1 VNQIQERDY
10 DDEAVYFNIPPVQ
23 RTYLSMALEQAIS
36 RRELVDKE
44 IQGLYRIRH
53 SWIQREREAKFKE
66 AFKNL
71 KYRIFTN
78 QNLRR
83 LQEEARQRNIDVGSA
98 IRKLGYITARIR
110 EARSYDEFRYFQE
123 EQEYFLR
130 SLPPQIRMRV
140 MTSAEKEDRDE
151 GCPICGKINCP
162 NWPF

>member
-44 IQGLYRIRH
+44 IQG
-53 SWIQREREAKFKE
+53 
-66 AFKNL
+66 
-71 KYRIFTN
+71 
-78 QNLRR
+78 R